1 MTAARDLI
9 VDALRESFPGSY
21 ADGWRNL
28 MSDRILAALAEAG
41 LKPLAREPMEE
52 QIQSV
57 TWVSSGWVRG
67 SRHAAD
73 TWRAM
78 WDAAP

>member
-1 MTAARDLI
+1 MTAARDVVADVLSR
-9 VDALRESFPGSY
+9 RELTATPVVL
-21 ADGWRNL
+21 ADC
-28 MSDRILAALAEAG
+28 ILAALAEAG